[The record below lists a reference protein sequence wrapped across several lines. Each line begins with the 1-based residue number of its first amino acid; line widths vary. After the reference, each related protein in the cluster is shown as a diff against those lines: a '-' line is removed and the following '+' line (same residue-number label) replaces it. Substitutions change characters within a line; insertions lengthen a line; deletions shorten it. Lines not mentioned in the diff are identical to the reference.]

1 MIRFTHRELIYFL
14 VSKHL
19 LTIILSKKKKGK
31 KEVILNLNVQQI
43 TSSKSNSKLRYVELF
58 NLFVVAIDFSNFL
71 EKQEI
76 PSRLESQKFPA
87 QSRVIGND
95 QERSSRHFHDI

>member
-19 LTIILSKKKKGK
+19 LTIILSKKKGK

-58 NLFVVAIDFSNFL
+58 NLVAIDFSNFL

-76 PSRLESQKFPA
+76 PSRLESQKFNRA
-87 QSRVIGND
+87 
-95 QERSSRHFHDI
+95 

>member
-1 MIRFTHRELIYFL
+1 MIRFTYQELIYFL

-58 NLFVVAIDFSNFL
+58 NLIAIDFSNFL
-71 EKQEI
+71 QKQEI